1 MLTVRLPKEL
11 ERKLEKI
18 ARITKRSKS
27 FFVKE
32 ALEHQLEDLEDFYAS
47 LERMSKPG
55 GKYYTTKEVKEKLES

>member
-32 ALEHQLEDLEDFYAS
+32 ALEHQLEDLEDFYTA

-55 GKYYTTKEVKEKLES
+55 AKYYTAKEVKEKLES